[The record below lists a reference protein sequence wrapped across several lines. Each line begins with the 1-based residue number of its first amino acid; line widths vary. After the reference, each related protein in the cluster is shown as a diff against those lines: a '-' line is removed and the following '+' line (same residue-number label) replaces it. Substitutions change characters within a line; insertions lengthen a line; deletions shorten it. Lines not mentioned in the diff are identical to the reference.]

1 MLEKLNVKLV
11 IVGHSERR
19 EIFNESN
26 EQVNSK
32 IKAIFKHSMTPI
44 LCVGET
50 IEEREEGQ
58 AEIKVRAQ
66 LEEGLNGIGRERIGG
81 MVIAYEPIW
90 AIGTGVTATPEDAQS
105 MCAYVRECV
114 TSIAGKSASETVRI
128 QYGGSVKPINAAEL
142 MSQKDIDGA
151 LVGGAA
157 LEADTF
163 ARIIQYRLH

>member
-1 MLEKLNVKLV
+1 
-11 IVGHSERR
+11 
-19 EIFNESN
+19 
-26 EQVNSK
+26 
-32 IKAIFKHSMTPI
+32 
-44 LCVGET
+44 
-50 IEEREEGQ
+50 
-58 AEIKVRAQ
+58 
-66 LEEGLNGIGRERIGG
+66 